1 MHKEQLGKNIF
12 AIIKKETNTTKYFQI
27 KHKTK
32 IKISIIV
39 ENNTVLYT
47 KLRFK
52 KYLKFYIAWIMF
64 HKELNIKHIGHIRL
78 NNEQLNLIKEKD
90 SVYHTDDES
99 LQKKYSGEIAL
110 FSPHIFENDEQ
121 KKIFIKFIKQNFNF
135 DYKEPEN
142 ETEVILLVKMLIIY
156 NFNNFFNCK
165 ILVNCSWDW
174 GPWVFHIATEYLV
187 YVLTSINYF

>member
-1 MHKEQLGKNIF
+1 MKKVFLLFILLSASCFSQDMEMLDLINQYRTKHNVGKFIYN
-12 AIIKKETNTTKYFQI
+12 
-27 KHKTK
+27 
-32 IKISIIV
+32 
-39 ENNTVLYT
+39 
-47 KLRFK
+47 
-52 KYLKFYIAWIMF
+52 
-64 HKELNIKHIGHIRL
+64 KELGSISER
-78 NNEQLNLIKEKD
+78 QLNLIKEKD

-156 NFNNFFNCK
+156 DFNSSPKHKALLLNKSYRYIGFDYDVSNITK
-165 ILVNCSWDW
+165 EDYMIQDHKN
-174 GPWVFHIATEYLV
+174 I
-187 YVLTSINYF
+187 YFPRFKFDCFCVMNLK